1 MYLHL
6 GVVKRRKIGILVVRS
21 VPIAEPRS
29 HLLVQDKMVK
39 HNNVIPNI
47 HHRKDWQRQV
57 KCFLNQAAQKKAR
70 RLKRKAKAAAIA
82 PRPVSGLLR
91 PIVHCQTARYKSKV
105 RAGKGFTLAELKEA
119 GINKKTAMSIGIA
132 VDVRRTNKSV
142 ESLQANVAR
151 LKEYKSKLVLFPTK
165 CLKKPKS
172 GDSTEDEVKSA
183 TQLTEPL
190 MPITNKKSAVETM
203 KITEDM
209 KNFSAYTAVR
219 KARQDHRLVGIL
231 ASKAWKKARSTK

>member
-1 MYLHL
+1 
-6 GVVKRRKIGILVVRS
+6 
-21 VPIAEPRS
+21 
-29 HLLVQDKMVK
+29 MVK
-39 HNNVIPNI
+39 HNNVVPNI

-91 PIVHCQTARYKSKV
+91 PIVHCQTAKYKSKV
-105 RAGKGFTLAELKEA
+105 RAGKGFTIAELKEA
-119 GINKKTAMSIGIA
+119 GINKKTAMTIGIA

-151 LKEYKSKLVLFPTK
+151 LKEFKSKLILFPTK
-165 CLKKPKS
+165 CLKKPKN
-172 GDSTEDEVKSA
+172 GDSTEEEVKGA
-183 TQLTEPL
+183 TQLTGPL
-190 MPITNKKSAVETM
+190 MPIVNAKASVETM
-203 KITEDM
+203 AITDDM
-209 KNFSAYTAVR
+209 KEFSAYHAVR

-231 ASKAWKKARSTK
+231 ASNAWKKAKATK